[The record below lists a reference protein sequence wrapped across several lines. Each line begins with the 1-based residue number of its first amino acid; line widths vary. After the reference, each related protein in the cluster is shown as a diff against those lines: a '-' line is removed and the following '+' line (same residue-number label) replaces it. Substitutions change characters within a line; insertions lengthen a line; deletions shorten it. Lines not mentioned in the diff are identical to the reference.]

1 MEVELALPVRTYDID
16 FAGVVSNIVYVR
28 WLEDLRLAIV
38 DAYFPLTQQ
47 RNTYVVDV
55 IGHTDGQINVN
66 SSGNLDEMLEEASL
80 GNQPLNNL
88 KPGSNADLGL
98 MRALAVVKQ
107 LREIQQQG
115 DLKGLEFRAYS
126 AAQLI
131 LPNSGNFA
139 PKDRNPD
146 ATRRRIEI
154 RFSPLGEAETIK

>member
-1 MEVELALPVRTYDID
+1 M
-16 FAGVVSNIVYVR
+16 
-28 WLEDLRLAIV
+28 
-38 DAYFPLTQQ
+38 
-47 RNTYVVDV
+47 
-55 IGHTDGQINVN
+55 
-66 SSGNLDEMLEEASL
+66 
-80 GNQPLNNL
+80 
-88 KPGSNADLGL
+88 
-98 MRALAVVKQ
+98 VKQ

-131 LPNSGNFA
+131 LPNSENFA